1 MQCSL
6 AVTLLRSLLVVI
18 AAVAATSCTSESL
31 RGPGPANPPAF
42 GHRGSRAAELPP
54 SANSPSN
61 YGWGSAYDPHPT
73 GSRAT
78 TGRPSETGSIPPF
91 WSLSTFG
98 KPMGVPNKDPLDD
111 KKKP

>member
-1 MQCSL
+1 M
-6 AVTLLRSLLVVI
+6 TRTRSLLVVL
-18 AAVAATSCTSESL
+18 AALAAMGCTSESF
-31 RGPGPANPPAF
+31 RGPGPSNPPAM

-61 YGWGSAYDPHPT
+61 FGWGSAYDPHPT

-91 WSLSTFG
+91 WSLTTPG
-98 KPMGVPNKDPLDD
+98 RPMGVPPKNPTDD